1 MVCYIVFTSSTA
13 GQILFTELTHII
25 IVALCVAD
33 KISAKM
39 FTDLE
44 WKSYSWCYLT
54 DLRLHT
60 NIISVY
66 HIETVRTSIYKCV
79 LVYNC
84 TCRGPAPNT
93 ILALT
98 TSMYA
103 NINTLKSLFFQDA
116 R

>member
-1 MVCYIVFTSSTA
+1 MRLIHVWVDCYIVCTSSTA
-13 GQILFTELTHII
+13 WSNFFTELTHII

-44 WKSYSWCYLT
+44 WKSYSCYLT

-66 HIETVRTSIYKCV
+66 HIEPI
-79 LVYNC
+79 
-84 TCRGPAPNT
+84 
-93 ILALT
+93 AL
-98 TSMYA
+98 
-103 NINTLKSLFFQDA
+103 N
-116 R
+116 